1 MPEHPDQHLLG
12 PYIRRFLL
20 EHVVADR
27 NLTRNTQRS
36 YRDGI
41 RVLLRF
47 MADRHRIDPTDLAVE
62 HVTADVVRDFL
73 RYLEQERKNAAATLN
88 QRVTVIH
95 SLFRFVG
102 RHVPELVERASQLQA
117 VPLRRVDHPTVPYLE
132 KTELD
137 ALLATPDRGRRTGQ
151 RDYTLLLF
159 LYNTGTRADEAA
171 HLTKGALELGRP
183 ASVRILGKGRKTR
196 LCPLWDHTAQAL
208 RELLGDRLNGPAE
221 TPVFLNV
228 RGHALTRFGVY
239 AVVAR
244 LVARTATRMPS
255 LTSKRVSP
263 HSVRHTTAVHLLRAG
278 VDINTIRAWL
288 GHVSLETTNR
298 YAEVDLEMKAK
309 ALAACAI
316 TGNNRP
322 GAPSAGARRKAPD
335 LMAFLASL

>member
-1 MPEHPDQHLLG
+1 MPEHHLLG
-12 PYIRRFLL
+12 SFIRRFLL

-27 NLTRNTQRS
+27 NLSRNTQRN
-36 YRDGI
+36 YRDAI
-41 RVLLRF
+41 RVFLRF
-47 MADRHRIDPTDLAVE
+47 MTDRYRIDPADLTVE
-62 HVTADVVRDFL
+62 HVTVEVVREFL
-73 RYLEQERKNAAATLN
+73 QYLEQERKNTAATLN

-95 SLFRFVG
+95 ALFRFIG

-132 KTELD
+132 KAEID
-137 ALLATPDRGRRTGQ
+137 AMLATPDRRRRLGQ
-151 RDYTLLLF
+151 RDYALLLF
-159 LYNTGTRADEAA
+159 LYNTGARADETA
-171 HLTKGALELGRP
+171 HLTRGALDLGRP

-196 LCPLWDHTAQAL
+196 LCPLWDHTAQVL
-208 RELLGDRLNGPAE
+208 REFLGDRRDGSAE

-228 RGHALTRFGVY
+228 RGQPLTRFGVH
-239 AVVAR
+239 AVVERA
-244 LVARTATRMPS
+244 VARTATRMPS
-255 LTSKRVSP
+255 LNTKRVSP

-316 TGNNRP
+316 IGNNHR
-322 GAPSAGARRKAPD
+322 GDPSAAARPKAPD
-335 LMAFLASL
+335 LLAFLASL